1 VSFEVIKAIAESGD
15 ELALATVV
23 DVEGSAPRHPGSKMV
38 VRRAPQGGDPALS
51 VLTGTVGGGKGEAR
65 AISLCGECMDTRAS
79 RVLTLEFL
87 STRVEGQDMICGGTS
102 RLILEPLGGPGDPA
116 RAPYR
121 LVLDRL
127 ERGERSLL
135 VKTLGAA
142 GAPTAVAVL
151 DETGA
156 ALTGAVPPAPAGRV
170 ARALAGGTAALLRE
184 HDLFLDP
191 VFPDDKLL
199 VLGGGYVGQAVAWH
213 ASRLGFT
220 VTVADDRAE
229 FSGAGRFPEGVRTL
243 CGPYTQIVEGFPFD
257 AATYVVMVTRGHLTD
272 LECVRAVLKKSWR
285 YAGFIGSHRKG
296 RLFREQLSRDGFD
309 PARIDQL
316 HSPIGLRIGA
326 ETPDELAVSILAEM
340 IAARRNAA
348 EPAGTAAPAAV
359 TETSTAPMTEAGG
372 TRG

>member
-1 VSFEVIKAIAESGD
+1 VSLEVIKAIVEGSD
-15 ELALATVV
+15 ELALVTVV

-38 VRRAPQGGDPALS
+38 VRRAPHGAAPALS
-51 VLTGTVGGGKGEAR
+51 VLKGTVGGGKGEAR
-65 AISLCGECMDTRAS
+65 AISLCGECMDARAF
-79 RVLTLEFL
+79 RTLTLEFL
-87 STRVEGQDMICGGTS
+87 GNEIEGQDMICGGTS
-102 RLILEPLGGPGDPA
+102 RLIVEPLGGPQDAA

-121 LVLDRL
+121 LVLERL
-127 ERGERSLL
+127 GRGERSLL
-135 VKTLGAA
+135 VKTVRTGDADGRPA
-142 GAPTAVAVL
+142 AVAVL
-151 DETGA
+151 DESGTPLLGT
-156 ALTGAVPPAPAGRV
+156 LAGGHGDKV
-170 ARALAGGTAALLRE
+170 TRALATGTAVLLRE

-213 ASRLGFT
+213 AVRLGFT
-220 VTVADDRAE
+220 VTVADDRPE

-243 CGPYTQIVEGFPFD
+243 CGAYPRIVEGFPFD

-272 LECVRAVLKKSWR
+272 LECVRAVLRKSWR

-309 PARIDQL
+309 PARIDLL

-340 IAARRNAA
+340 ITVRRNLAGQA
-348 EPAGTAAPAAV
+348 EGAL
-359 TETSTAPMTEAGG
+359 EASGEA
-372 TRG
+372 RGA